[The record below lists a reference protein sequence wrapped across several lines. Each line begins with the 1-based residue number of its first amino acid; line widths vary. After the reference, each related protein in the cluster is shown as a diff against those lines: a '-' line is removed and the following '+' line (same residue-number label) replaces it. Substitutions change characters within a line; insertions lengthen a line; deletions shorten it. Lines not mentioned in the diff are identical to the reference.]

1 VKLQN
6 FLSLKLLY
14 IFVFPKGLLP
24 FCPLPF
30 ILKDAIKALE
40 KSLKEKNLH
49 LEINR
54 IKCVLWP
61 QTHTQI
67 IFCIHTIMS
76 VRGFTPWNVGLLK
89 PNHDQIIVQPTTTKI
104 KLQEMYKT
112 CSGI

>member
-54 IKCVLWP
+54 IMCVLWP

-76 VRGFTPWNVGLLK
+76 VRGVYALECGTFKVSSEVPAVWFFKAFVCNF
-89 PNHDQIIVQPTTTKI
+89 
-104 KLQEMYKT
+104 
-112 CSGI
+112 C